1 MSYAQ
6 LRSTQNVGVVTIHP
20 GGDQKAYDAALA
32 DNTRK
37 ELETVTGSTKA
48 EAFVKKYGLYFIT
61 SATYGGLF
69 TMTKSAETTSG
80 TSAASLSAELTA
92 SYGVAS
98 GSVKASDDTSSSQE
112 SSSSKAKVKCY
123 GGDLAKCSDD
133 PEKFQ
138 EWAASVGDQADVVD
152 YTITPIYK
160 LRDPDDPRRAI
171 LKAAF
176 HSLEAKL
183 LGGLQAQWMQT
194 DISNENLGTVAIKSV
209 SSNRFCRLNR
219 KESDMS
225 AYIIACDGSAK
236 YTGKYL
242 HERFNNQEK
251 RTSFLAFVFS
261 LVPSEREGEFTLQ
274 AWALNNRITYADG
287 TTLPNQGFAIDHKCG
302 IADSSS
308 EIVCS
313 PSTTEATVFQIESQG
328 AGLYTLTA
336 VRAQDSAFGVSDPGH
351 LCGTNSA
358 DSSIGCPAFVNVS
371 TNEVAAGFN
380 AQFVI
385 EVLAPDGQTFHG
397 GNKLNVGEVMRA
409 GSPPLVNGGNERT
422 LFVVLQGGNVLSTS
436 YGTNA
441 ADRTSTDWDVPGTAT
456 VELSRE
462 GRVLFK
468 DDKGNVA
475 FYFKAPQDVPEWG
488 KVATCIEGPSYMTIA
503 TTNLL
508 AVHCKNGTTVKFLNS
523 DDSPGNTLHYGP
535 GSSLYKCGSSRSG
548 HGTGASPPCP

>member
-1 MSYAQ
+1 
-6 LRSTQNVGVVTIHP
+6 
-20 GGDQKAYDAALA
+20 
-32 DNTRK
+32 
-37 ELETVTGSTKA
+37 
-48 EAFVKKYGLYFIT
+48 
-61 SATYGGLF
+61 
-69 TMTKSAETTSG
+69 
-80 TSAASLSAELTA
+80 
-92 SYGVAS
+92 
-98 GSVKASDDTSSSQE
+98 
-112 SSSSKAKVKCY
+112 
-123 GGDLAKCSDD
+123 
-133 PEKFQ
+133 
-138 EWAASVGDQADVVD
+138 
-152 YTITPIYK
+152 
-160 LRDPDDPRRAI
+160 
-171 LKAAF
+171 
-176 HSLEAKL
+176 
-183 LGGLQAQWMQT
+183 MQT

-242 HERFNNQEK
+242 HERFNNREK

-274 AWALNNRITYADG
+274 AWALNNRSTYADG

-371 TNEVAAGFN
+371 TNEEAAGFN

-397 GNKLNVGEVMRA
+397 GHKLNVGEVMRA
-409 GSPPLVNGGNERT
+409 GGPPLVMEGEEKT
-422 LFVVLQGGNVLSTS
+422 LFLVTRGGSVLTVANQGGSMPWSFTGVD
-436 YGTNA
+436 A
-441 ADRTSTDWDVPGTAT
+441 
-456 VELSRE
+456 VELSRD

-468 DDKGNVA
+468 DDKGNVRYHSKSA
-475 FYFKAPQDVPEWG
+475 QDEGDP
-488 KVATCIEGPSYMTIA
+488 TCKEGPSYMAISLDTA
-503 TTNLL
+503 VPPAVVL
-508 AVHCKNGTTVKFLNS
+508 AVHCRNGSQVA
-523 DDSPGNTLHYGP
+523 PRE
-535 GSSLYKCGSSRSG
+535 GSAAGYQDNNIFGCHCCSTPKENRDLGE
-548 HGTGASPPCP
+548 SPPCIKTP